1 MWVNPLS
8 RFSLLT
14 LVPQSSDWICGMAP
28 LRAANA
34 VSTRLICSVV
44 ASFLNLKETTC
55 LTLSSARIA
64 VVLMRRDA
72 RMARSFMWFIG

>member
-1 MWVNPLS
+1 
-8 RFSLLT
+8 
-14 LVPQSSDWICGMAP
+14 
-28 LRAANA
+28 
-34 VSTRLICSVV
+34 
-44 ASFLNLKETTC
+44 